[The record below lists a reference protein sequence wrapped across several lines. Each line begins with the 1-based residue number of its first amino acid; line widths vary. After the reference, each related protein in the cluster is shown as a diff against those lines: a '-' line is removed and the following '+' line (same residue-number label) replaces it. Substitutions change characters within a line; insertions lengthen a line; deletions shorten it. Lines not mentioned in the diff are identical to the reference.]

1 MGPCGDEAGNGWGTM
16 NRLGVYSR
24 RRKAKME
31 IPRATL
37 TLYSYCL
44 RFDGGDAPNPYWG
57 ICTLAICKP
66 AIRRRAKKGDW
77 VVGLGSK
84 NSPFGDIS
92 RSVVYAMKVT
102 NVLTMNE
109 YDMYCRESLP
119 KKIPLWTSSDFRRKV
134 GDCIYDFRRSGR
146 RPRMRPSIHTEANR
160 KTDLGGR
167 NVLLS
172 NHFYYF
178 GNRPM
183 DLPKGLLAI
192 IQGTQGHKS
201 RANREYINEFVAWL
215 EGKRLKRNALLG
227 APQRKDE
234 IMSMS
239 SNVCQSV
246 CSKQDQREN
255 ERDEICGLRTPNL
268 RPRK

>member
-1 MGPCGDEAGNGWGTM
+1 M
-16 NRLGVYSR
+16 
-24 RRKAKME
+24 
-31 IPRATL
+31 

-66 AIRRRAKKGDW
+66 AIRRIAKKGDW

-84 NSPFGDIS
+84 NSPIGDIS
-92 RSVVYAMKVT
+92 RSVVYAMRVT
-102 NVLTMNE
+102 NVLSMKE
-109 YDMYCRESLP
+109 YDIYCRKSLP
-119 KKIPLWTSSDFRRKV
+119 KKIPHWTNSDFRRKV

-146 RPRMRPSIHTEANR
+146 RPRLRLSIHTEANR

-172 NHFYYF
+172 KHFYYF

-183 DLPKGLLAI
+183 GLPKGLLPI

-201 RANREYINEFVAWL
+201 RANKKYIDQFISWAES
-215 EGKRLKRNALLG
+215 KHLKRNAVLG
-227 APQRKDE
+227 EPQRKEE

-239 SNVCQSV
+239 SDVCQSV
-246 CSKQDQREN
+246 CSKQDRREN
-255 ERDEICGLRTPNL
+255 ERDEICRLRTPY
-268 RPRK
+268 RRRGK